1 MPFCK
6 VHIRRLSDKIPP
18 VSGGNG
24 VFLVDA
30 VGVRSVS
37 GEPDECEICHTM
49 TMDGYILKLD
59 GMDTVSTGNAVLFSL
74 IIRTCRKCGLNLINN
89 FLPQ

>member
-6 VHIRRLSDKIPP
+6 VHIRRISDKIPP
-18 VSGGNG
+18 ISGGNG
-24 VFLVDA
+24 VFLVDS

-59 GMDTVSTGNAVLFSL
+59 GTDTV
-74 IIRTCRKCGLNLINN
+74 RRKFLNFEYGGANHEY
-89 FLPQ
+89 Q